1 MSYTTTKK
9 LELAASHL
17 NASVGALVST
27 EALAQSLRDGTVR
40 NVRVGPRTAR
50 VRGLLHSV
58 FVEVEPQL
66 LLDCVREAGATWRS
80 ADLLYQESLR
90 AGAYKSRAW
99 EELVRAWT

>member
-1 MSYTTTKK
+1 MSQTTTKK

-27 EALAQSLRDGTVR
+27 EALARSLRDGTVH
-40 NVRVGPRTAR
+40 NVRAGPGTAR
-50 VRGLLHSV
+50 VHGLLHSV
-58 FVEVEPQL
+58 FAEVEPQL

-90 AGAYKSRAW
+90 AGAYKARAW
-99 EELVRAWT
+99 EELVKAWT